1 MLLVSE
7 LRSASIDELLTDIGE
22 TRPEAGL
29 TVRDRPVAL
38 SGLPVLLAGLM
49 LGALL
54 VGSLLRQ
61 SGNDPFVFA
70 AISSEQDFP
79 RDYIE
84 AELGRTVVTRPGLGH
99 DGQSFVLQAQD
110 PFYRDLRTLK
120 VDNPIYRGQRLV
132 YPLLAGLGGIVP
144 LRLIPW
150 GMIAVQI
157 LTFGFG
163 AWATGEAAASMGL
176 NRWWGLA
183 FPLNPGTWAALQ
195 VGGSSGLAL
204 AFGIAAVVAVH
215 RNRLWSAAFLL
226 AVSALTREVM
236 LAMAAGLFL
245 QHWRRSGRWSLQL
258 IALPGVLSVAWGVYL
273 RLQIEEVFPASGG
286 ALAFPFAG
294 LGEALIHW
302 AKSPVELIFGIL
314 TLIAAIA
321 VVAAAVAT
329 KDLLAAAS
337 APFAFLL
344 ALLAIG
350 VLRQNFDYSR
360 AVIPLYTAVA
370 LVAANR
376 LSGNEAWISPKIRPP
391 KPK

>member
-1 MLLVSE
+1 MSAPTTDKVG
-7 LRSASIDELLTDIGE
+7 LRPPQGLSLRNY
-22 TRPEAGL
+22 RPNRQG
-29 TVRDRPVAL
+29 VCV
-38 SGLPVLLAGLM
+38 VLAGLL
-49 LGALL
+49 LGGLMI
-54 VGSLLRQ
+54 VSLLRQ

-183 FPLNPGTWAALQ
+183 FPLNPGTWAAIQ

-215 RNRLWSAAFLL
+215 RNRLWTAALL
-226 AVSALTREVM
+226 LGLSALTREVM
-236 LAMAAGLFL
+236 LAMAVGIFL
-245 QHWRRSGRWSLQL
+245 QQWRRTNRWNFRLL
-258 IALPGVLSVAWGVYL
+258 AVPGVLSVAWGMYL
-273 RLQIEEVFPASGG
+273 RLQIDEIYPAAGG
-286 ALAFPFAG
+286 ALAAPFAG
-294 LGEALIHW
+294 LREAVSQW
-302 AKSPVELIFGIL
+302 AQSPVELVFGTL
-314 TLIAAIA
+314 TLLAALV
-321 VVAAAVAT
+321 VVAAAFFT
-329 KDLLAAAS
+329 KDLLAAAA
-337 APFAFLL
+337 APFGILL

-360 AVIPLYTAVA
+360 AVIPLYTAAA
-370 LVAANR
+370 LVAANY